1 MRIISLLD
9 MLSSPEK
16 GVRMFNFE
24 NGLYNLP
31 SPIKIFIATY
41 MILIAAGLLIA
52 LWVVLESPVIKG
64 QKLEEQY
71 PPEALAEMKAAEF
84 YQNLKLA
91 HTHHLG
97 HVFMVFSVAGIYVF
111 TRIKNNTKI
120 QVIVWTTIATLIH
133 TLAFLIYSRV
143 LLIVFGSIYGV
154 LLAYMVI
161 IIVID
166 CYKPIKK

>member
-1 MRIISLLD
+1 MKITSLLD
-9 MLSSPEK
+9 MLFDPEK
-16 GVRMFNFE
+16 GVEMFNFE
-24 NGLYNLP
+24 NGLYHLP
-31 SPIKIFIATY
+31 SPVKIFIVTY
-41 MILIAAGLLIA
+41 MVLIAVGLLIA
-52 LWVVLESPVIKG
+52 LWVVLESPVMKG

-97 HVFMVFSVAGIYVF
+97 HIFMVFSVAGIYAF
-111 TRIKNNTKI
+111 TRVKNNTKI
-120 QVIVWTTIATLIH
+120 QAIVWTTIATLIH

-143 LLIVFGSIYGV
+143 LLIVFGSIYGI